1 MKTVIASAAS
11 TPTIQA
17 AGAFE
22 WANNIL
28 NSTQALLGSAL
39 VVIGLL
45 VFIIAAWRTKNIPGI
60 IGGLIAG
67 GLIAGAG
74 VLIVALSGVF
84 QQTVQEGNTTASP
97 ISIVQSNTSG
107 NLS

>member
-1 MKTVIASAAS
+1 MKTFIASATS
-11 TPTIQA
+11 NPTIQA

-28 NSTQALLGSAL
+28 SSTQALLGSAL

-84 QQTVQEGNTTASP
+84 QQTVQEGNTTAAP

>member
-1 MKTVIASAAS
+1 MKTFIASTAS

-22 WANNIL
+22 WANNML
-28 NSTQALLGSAL
+28 NSTQAVLGSAL
-39 VVIGLL
+39 VVVGLL

-84 QQTVQEGNTTASP
+84 QQTVQEGSTTATP
-97 ISIVQSNTSG
+97 TSIVQSANPE